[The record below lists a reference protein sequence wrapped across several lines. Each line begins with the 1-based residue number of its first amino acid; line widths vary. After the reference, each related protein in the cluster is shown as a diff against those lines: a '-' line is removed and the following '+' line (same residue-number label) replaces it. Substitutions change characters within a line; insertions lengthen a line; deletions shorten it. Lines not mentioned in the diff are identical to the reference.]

1 MGARTD
7 FVKAMVLGVIVGIA
21 ITTTFFQLRETS
33 PSCPPNAKPVHIQP
47 IPELP
52 SDAAR

>member
-33 PSCPPNAKPVHIQP
+33 CPPAPKPVHIQP

-52 SDAAR
+52 PPAAR

>member
-7 FVKAMVLGVIVGIA
+7 FVKAMVLGVIVGVA

-33 PSCPPNAKPVHIQP
+33 CPPVEQPVYIQP

>member
-7 FVKAMVLGVIVGIA
+7 FVKAMLLGVIVGVA
-21 ITTTFFQLRETS
+21 ITTTFFQLRDS
-33 PSCPPNAKPVHIQP
+33 SCPPAPKPVHIQP